1 MKIGTFLRAK
11 EIHDELSTLKLE
23 SSVMNGFD
31 DCGMAP
37 SFDISALPKNVKEK
51 IKPMLSG
58 RIRELEDEFE
68 QLSESE
74 D

>member
-1 MKIGTFLRAK
+1 MKIATFLKAK
-11 EIHDELSTLKLE
+11 KIHDELSTLKIAL
-23 SSVMNGFD
+23 SVMNRFD

-37 SFDISALPKNVKEK
+37 AFDISALPKNVKEK

-68 QLSESE
+68 QLSENE
-74 D
+74 V

>member
-1 MKIGTFLRAK
+1 MRIETFLRAK
-11 EIHDELSTLKLE
+11 EIHDELSTLKLAL
-23 SSVMNGFD
+23 SVMNGFD
-31 DCGMAP
+31 DCRMAP
-37 SFDISALPKNVKEK
+37 VFDISALPKNVKEN

-68 QLSESE
+68 QLSESN